1 MFSGSN
7 IGIFKGL
14 LYNASEWIFKCKRIL
29 RQSIPLSHDNSQ
41 KFVK

>member
-14 LYNASEWIFKCKRIL
+14 LYNARELIFKCKRL
-29 RQSIPLSHDNSQ
+29 KTQSIPLSHDNSQ